1 MANTDTVEILRSI
14 GAKEIFPPRT
24 FGKKYQDDQ
33 ERGYPLLVAV
43 LYTAYGEYFKE
54 INDPLT
60 LRSVKQSPDSA
71 RYFELSKKV
80 ITALK
85 SHPRLGDILG

>member
-1 MANTDTVEILRSI
+1 
-14 GAKEIFPPRT
+14 
-24 FGKKYQDDQ
+24 
-33 ERGYPLLVAV
+33 
-43 LYTAYGEYFKE
+43 LYTAYGQYFKE
-54 INDPLT
+54 INNPLT

-80 ITALK
+80 VTALK